1 MQLASLS
8 IPDVKLLTTERFADD
23 RGFFCESYN
32 KRALHAVGIVIDFV
46 QDNHSF
52 SKFAGT
58 VRGLHFQV
66 PPFEQDKLV
75 RVLRGRILDVA
86 VDIRRGSPTFG
97 QYVAAELTA
106 EAWNQMFIPKG
117 FAHAYCTLENAT
129 EVLYK
134 TSNYYAPGHES
145 GVLWNDAD
153 LQINWPYDEN
163 EAILSDK
170 DRQLPQLRDLRAL
183 PFYAPPQKST

>member
-1 MQLASLS
+1 MHIASLS
-8 IPDVKLLTTERFADD
+8 IPDVKILTAERFVDD
-23 RGFFCESYN
+23 RGVFCECYN
-32 KRALHAVGIVIDFV
+32 KRALHALGIAIDFV
-46 QDNHSF
+46 QDNHSI
-52 SKFAGT
+52 SKLAGT

-75 RVLRGRILDVA
+75 RVLRGRIFDVA

-97 QYVAAELTA
+97 QYVAAELSA

-129 EVLYK
+129 EVFYK
-134 TSNYYAPGHES
+134 TSNYYTPSHES

-163 EAILSDK
+163 EAIISDK
-170 DRQLPQLRDLRAL
+170 DRQLQRLRDLGVL